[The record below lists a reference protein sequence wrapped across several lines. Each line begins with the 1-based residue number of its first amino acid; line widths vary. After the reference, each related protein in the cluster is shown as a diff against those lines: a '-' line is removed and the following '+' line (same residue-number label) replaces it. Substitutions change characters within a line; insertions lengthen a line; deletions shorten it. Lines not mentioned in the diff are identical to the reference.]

1 MTMLAQWLY
10 RLDQGLIS
18 AAGFGHESEGDDTVM
33 VTSISR
39 DLARA
44 TLAVLFIAGMIVAS
58 FWVLRPFLPAVVW
71 ATMIVVATWPLMLR
85 VQSALWGRRGLAV
98 AVMTMVLLLGL
109 IVPLALA
116 LTTIV
121 AHSQEI
127 ASGAQWLATWSV
139 PPPPDWVER
148 LPLVGSRLIARWKEV
163 SAIDA
168 GDFSARL
175 APYTRQIIGW
185 ILGTVGTIGMVLVQ
199 FLLVVLIAAF
209 LFATGE
215 ATADGVRRFARRM
228 AGARGEHSARLAAQA
243 IRSVAL
249 GIIVTALVQACL
261 AGIGL
266 AVCGVPFAAA
276 LTALVF
282 ALCIAQIGPLLVMIP
297 AVVWTYWSGSAG
309 WGSALLVWT
318 LFVVTIDNVVRPVL
332 IKKGADLPLWLV
344 FSGVV
349 GGLLAFGI
357 VGLFVGPVV
366 LAVSYSLL
374 ADWVN
379 TAESATASHDSGRRR
394 VPVA

>member
-1 MTMLAQWLY
+1 
-10 RLDQGLIS
+10 
-18 AAGFGHESEGDDTVM
+18 M

-58 FWVLRPFLPAVVW
+58 FWVLRPFLPAFVW

-85 VQSALWGRRGLAV
+85 VQSALWDRRGLAV
-98 AVMTMVLLLGL
+98 AVMTVVLLLGL

-121 AHSQEI
+121 AYSQDI

-148 LPLVGSRLIARWKEV
+148 LPLVGSRLTARWKEV

-215 ATADGVRRFARRM
+215 ATADGVRRFARRL

-266 AVCGVPFAAA
+266 AVVGVPFATV

-282 ALCIAQIGPLLVMIP
+282 VLCIGQIGPFPVLLAA
-297 AVVWTYWSGSAG
+297 AVWAYWSGHGG
-309 WGSALLVWT
+309 WAIA
-318 LFVVTIDNVVRPVL
+318 LFVWAIFVSSIDNVLRPML
-332 IKKGADLPLWLV
+332 IRKESDMPLLLV
-344 FSGVV
+344 FFGVI

-357 VGLFVGPVV
+357 VGIFVGPVV
-366 LAVSYSLL
+366 LAVGYSLL
-374 ADWVN
+374 VDWVD
-379 TAESATASHDSGRRR
+379 TAEAASK
-394 VPVA
+394 